1 MQGRRRLEGVAF
13 LGALLGFAW
22 AAACGPAS
30 DSPNAARSLLDA
42 TAPSDDGG
50 QGDPTA
56 PVPEGSTPGCP
67 TCTDAMAGAR
77 DAGAQDAEA
86 GPASDAGICHVAWP
100 QPKYDYYLD
109 GADMQMADFYLQ
121 VSPIQMAV
129 DPAGDAYLAVS
140 YSTQDYNPAITLDLG
155 TVPSPSYQLGV
166 AIAKVDA
173 LCNLLWVR
181 EIGGPLTQNVANAAI
196 ALDASSNLTVLGAF
210 QGTIDFGGATLSTTN
225 RALYLAR
232 FDAGG
237 SVVFAKAVPSD
248 GSTDVDV
255 GSLVVSPGGVST
267 VMAGTW
273 LAADASD
280 AGSGATDGAAT
291 QWVEYFLQFDMA
303 GSVIFQSPPS
313 ATGPFVNQMAADSSG
328 KLWGLGVAALDAGIP
343 SSGPSIVMQ
352 LTSTGGVAWS
362 EPTLP
367 DSNESPLFAA
377 SAGGAVVFGA
387 SFGASSPY
395 SKAAIATETLQS
407 YLPDETSPWTQ
418 ATQVSYAS
426 LAFDQQMVVDA
437 NGNPIVGGDFSGS
450 VETSA
455 DGSTGTVATPSGIGF
470 QAFDSTGHFGSV
482 HTWSADGSDQE
493 HFGALAVDPQGN
505 VLLAGTTQ
513 RTGQF
518 TTGTTSVFL
527 VKLAR

>member
-1 MQGRRRLEGVAF
+1 MRTRGSLRTR
-13 LGALLGFAW
+13 GF
-22 AAACGPAS
+22 
-30 DSPNAARSLLDA
+30 
-42 TAPSDDGG
+42 
-50 QGDPTA
+50 
-56 PVPEGSTPGCP
+56 
-67 TCTDAMAGAR
+67 
-77 DAGAQDAEA
+77 
-86 GPASDAGICHVAWP
+86 CHVAWP

-109 GADMQMADFYLQ
+109 GADMQMADFYLG
-121 VSPIQMAV
+121 VGPMQMAV

-173 LCNLLWVR
+173 GCNLLWVR
-181 EIGGPLTQNVANAAI
+181 EIGGPLTQNLSNAAI
-196 ALDASSNLTVLGAF
+196 ALDANSNLTVLGAF

-280 AGSGATDGAAT
+280 AGSGATDGAVS

-303 GSVIFQSPPS
+303 GSIIFQGPPS
-313 ATGPFVNQMAADSSG
+313 ATGPFVDQIATDSSG

-343 SSGPSIVMQ
+343 ASGPPIVMQ
-352 LTSTGGVAWS
+352 LTSTGGVASS
-362 EPTLP
+362 EPSLS
-367 DSNESPLFAA
+367 DSNASPLFAA
-377 SAGGAVVFGA
+377 AARSAVVFGTA
-387 SFGASSPY
+387 FGASSPY
-395 SKAAIATETLQS
+395 SMAALATETLQS

-418 ATQVSYAS
+418 ATQVPYAS
-426 LAFDQQMVVDA
+426 FAFDQQMVVDA
-437 NGNPIVGGDFSGS
+437 NGNPVVGGDFSGS

-455 DGSTGTVATPSGIGF
+455 DGSTSIAATPSGIGF
-470 QAFDSTGHFGSV
+470 QAFDSTGHLVSV
-482 HTWSADGSDQE
+482 HTWNAGGSDQE
-493 HFGALAVDPQGN
+493 RFGAMAVDPQGN

-513 RTGQF
+513 RTGHF
-518 TTGTTSVFL
+518 GTGTTSVFL